1 MPISDVE
8 RQQQI
13 AKNREDSKPII
24 DDLAQIGIYV
34 EWVSDLIYKYPSKYQ
49 TNHREII
56 PILLRWLPLIE
67 NPDIKGDIVGALS
80 VPWAKG
86 VAARPLIE
94 EFRKAQ
100 EGRSLKWAIGNAL
113 SVVADKSVFDELVEL
128 VRDKRHGKAR
138 EMLPL
143 ALVKTKDPRVVSILI
158 ELLDDEEIAGHA
170 VSALRRLAPPEARTA
185 IEPFIS
191 HPKTWIRNEAKRAL
205 AKIDKKLARKPKA

>member
-1 MPISDVE
+1 MPISDLE

-34 EWVSDLIYKYPSKYQ
+34 EWVSDLIYKYPSMYQ

-67 NPDIKGDIVGALS
+67 NPDVKEAIVRALS

-100 EGRSLKWAIGNAL
+100 NWLLKWAIGNAL
-113 SVVADKSVFDELVEL
+113 SVVADKSVFDEVVEL
-128 VRDKRHGKAR
+128 VRDKRHGRAR

-143 ALVKTKDPRVVSILI
+143 ALVKTKDPRVVPILI
-158 ELLDDEEIAGHA
+158 ELLNDEEIAGHA

-191 HPKTWIRNEAKRAL
+191 HPKTWIRNEAKRTL